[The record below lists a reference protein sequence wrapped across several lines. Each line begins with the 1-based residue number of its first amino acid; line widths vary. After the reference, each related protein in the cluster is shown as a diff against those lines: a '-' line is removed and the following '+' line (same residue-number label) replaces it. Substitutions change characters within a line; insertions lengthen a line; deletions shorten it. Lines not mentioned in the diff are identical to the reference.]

1 MLDLRPTSRTLAIIT
16 GASAGIGAATAK
28 AFLERDDTVIAVAR
42 RPCPHTKAISI
53 ATDLTSNESIDALI
67 QQITSQIDVK
77 TRICLVHNAAKMNKD
92 SVGACTDDDLRA
104 VLDTNIIG
112 INRLNQALL
121 PYMDAGSSIVYVG
134 STLAEKA
141 VPGSFSYVIS
151 KHAQLG
157 MMRATCQDLMGSGIH
172 TAMVCPGFTD
182 TEMLR
187 THLGEDTEVLNTIGA
202 MNSFSR
208 LVQPEEIASGILFC
222 HDNPAINGSVFHLNL
237 GQKES

>member
-1 MLDLRPTSRTLAIIT
+1 MPDSRPTSQTIAIIT
-16 GASAGIGAATAK
+16 GASAGIGAAAAK
-28 AFLERDDTVIAVAR
+28 AFLDRGDTVIAVAR
-42 RPCPHTKAISI
+42 RPCPHAAATSI
-53 ATDLTSNESIDALI
+53 ATDLTSTESIGNLI
-67 QQITSQIDVK
+67 QQLTPILGSK
-77 TRICLVHNAAKMNKD
+77 ARICLVHNAATMHKD
-92 SVGACTDDDLRA
+92 QVHSCTDQALRT
-104 VLDTNIIG
+104 VLETNIVG
-112 INRLNQALL
+112 INHLNRALL
-121 PYMDAGSSIVYVG
+121 PHMDAGSSIIYVG

-172 TAMVCPGFTD
+172 TAMICPGFTD

-187 THLGEDTEVLNTIGA
+187 THLGDNTDIINSIGA

-208 LVQPEEIASGILFC
+208 LVQPQEIASGIVFC
-222 HDNPAINGSVFHLNL
+222 HNNPAINGSVFHLNL

>member
-1 MLDLRPTSRTLAIIT
+1 MPDTRPTVAIIT

-28 AFLERDDTVIAVAR
+28 AFLDRGDTVIAIAR
-42 RPCPHTKAISI
+42 RPSPHEGAISI
-53 ATDLTSNESIDALI
+53 STDLTSGESIDALA
-67 QQITSQIDVK
+67 QKVK
-77 TRICLVHNAAKMNKD
+77 PYIGNKARICLVHNAAKMNKD
-92 SVGACTDDDLRA
+92 KVDACPDEDLRA
-104 VLDTNIIG
+104 VLETNIIG
-112 INRLNQALL
+112 INHLNRALL
-121 PYMDAGSSIVYVG
+121 PHMDEGSSIVYVG

-187 THLGEDTEVLNTIGA
+187 THLGDNTEVINSIGA

-208 LVQPEEIASGILFC
+208 LVQPEEIASGIVFC
-222 HDNPAINGSVFHLNL
+222 HNNPAINGSVFHLNL